1 MTMII
6 GVFCFQTKLYNDN
19 LTGVALFLALFNQVF
34 TVHI

>member
-19 LTGVALFLALFNQVF
+19 LTGVALFFGAL
-34 TVHI
+34 